1 MAVGQQGRVQAF
13 HSLSDQFGRSKR
25 LAMDI
30 SNILDRRGVRDY
42 LYLRN
47 KPGDLFNQDITRSIM
62 EAKVF
67 ILYVDLKYGS
77 TGGTLNE
84 IEQIQAIVNSRR
96 KSHPGM
102 ESRFVILME
111 QLPYDLH
118 TVPVT
123 VGLMSG
129 VHYVHAS
136 QGARALANQIIER
149 IRLNEK
155 TSHPG
160 QDYSIQEVKKLLK
173 DIRQNNSNGRISWT
187 TISKSK
193 YWTTRCRS
201 SSGLKKCFND
211 LKDNL
216 QPNFVLT
223 DVEKQYLRRRGLL

>member
-1 MAVGQQGRVQAF
+1 MAVGQQGRVQ
-13 HSLSDQFGRSKR
+13 
-25 LAMDI
+25 AMDI

-42 LYLRN
+42 LHLRN
-47 KPGDLFNQDITRSIM
+47 RPGDLFNQDITRSVM

-84 IEQIQAIVNSRR
+84 IEQMQAIVKSRR

-111 QLPYDLH
+111 RLPYDLH
-118 TVPVT
+118 TVT

-129 VHYVHAS
+129 VHYVYAS
-136 QGARALANQIIER
+136 QGARALADQIIER

-155 TSHPG
+155 IPYPG

-173 DIRQNNSNGRISWT
+173 DIRQNNSDGRISWT
-187 TISKSK
+187 KISK
-193 YWTTRCRS
+193 YWTTRCRLS
-201 SSGLKKCFND
+201 TNLKKCFND
-211 LKDNL
+211 LKNNL
-216 QPNFVLT
+216 HPNFILT
-223 DVEKQYLRRRGLL
+223 DVEKQYL